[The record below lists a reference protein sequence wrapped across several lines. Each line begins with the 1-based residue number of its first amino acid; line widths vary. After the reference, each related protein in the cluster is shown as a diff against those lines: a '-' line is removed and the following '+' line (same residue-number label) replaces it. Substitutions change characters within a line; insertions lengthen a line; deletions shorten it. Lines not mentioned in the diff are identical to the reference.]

1 MSSEMT
7 KSGNKHGKECG
18 WVEEQAALYVYGE
31 LPDEQRHRLEQHV
44 RGCEECGAE
53 LSAFQLLR
61 ERMHTVVMEE
71 PSANLLASSR
81 MKLDEALDR
90 MPVGAMGQGRIGWFR
105 QSLSAWGFHLRAVPA
120 LATMLVVVGAA
131 GGSVA
136 GWQITRH
143 AQAKA
148 GDPRFADIENVSGSN
163 VLRPVSYT
171 SANPNAD
178 QVADSN
184 AAASLPEGIA
194 NISGVE
200 TQPGSNMVEVRYNRM
215 VPGVTQGQAND
226 PRIQQ
231 LLLLA
236 TQNKSNPG
244 VRVDSVGLLAD
255 ACHAGHDCD
264 DARVR
269 QALMLALHNDK
280 NAGVRLKAL
289 DGLANY
295 VSTDE
300 AVRNSV
306 LQALLHDENPGVRT
320 EAIQMLSPVEAD
332 GSVREVLHTVAND
345 DRNPYIRTVSQQT
358 LAQGPEIQ

>member
-1 MSSEMT
+1 MSSEVT

-18 WVEEQAALYVYGE
+18 WVEEQAALYVYSE

-53 LSAFQLLR
+53 LAAFHQLR
-61 ERMHTVVMEE
+61 ERMQAVVMEE

-81 MKLDEALDR
+81 MKLDDALDR
-90 MPVGAMGQGRIGWFR
+90 MPSGSMGQGRVGWLR
-105 QSLSAWGFHLRAVPA
+105 QSVSAWGFHLRAVPA
-120 LATMLVVVGAA
+120 LATMLVVLGAA

-143 AQAKA
+143 AEARS
-148 GDPRFADIENVSGSN
+148 GDSRFADVENVSGST
-163 VLRPVSYT
+163 VLRAVSNT
-171 SANPNAD
+171 GATAG
-178 QVADSN
+178 QAADSS

-200 TQPGSNMVEVRYNRM
+200 TQPGSNLVQVRYNRI
-215 VPGVTQGQAND
+215 VPGVTEGAADD

-236 TQNKSNPG
+236 TQNKANPG

-269 QALMLALHNDK
+269 QALMLALRNDK

-300 AVRNSV
+300 AVRDSV

-320 EAIQMLSPVEAD
+320 QAIQMLSPVEAD
-332 GSVREVLHTVAND
+332 GSVRQVLHTVAND

>member
-44 RGCEECGAE
+44 RGCEECDAE
-53 LSAFQLLR
+53 LAAFQLLR
-61 ERMHTVVMEE
+61 ERMQTSVMAE

-90 MPVGAMGQGRIGWFR
+90 MPAGAMGRGRIGWFR
-105 QSLSAWGFHLRAVPA
+105 QSISAWGFHLRAVPA

-136 GWQITRH
+136 GWQLTRH

-148 GDPRFADIENVSGSN
+148 GDSRFADIENVSGST
-163 VLRPVSYT
+163 VLRPVSNT
-171 SANPNAD
+171 GANLNAAQD
-178 QVADSN
+178 TL

-194 NISGVE
+194 SISGVD
-200 TQPGSNMVEVRYNRM
+200 TQPGSNVVEIRYNRM
-215 VPGVTQGQAND
+215 VPGVTQGSAND

-269 QALMLALHNDK
+269 QALMLALRTDK

-320 EAIQMLSPVEAD
+320 QAIQMLSPVEAD

>member
-53 LSAFQLLR
+53 LAAFQQLR
-61 ERMHTVVMEE
+61 ERMQTVVMEE
-71 PSANLLASSR
+71 PSANLLAGAR
-81 MKLDEALDR
+81 MKLDEALDS
-90 MPVGAMGQGRIGWFR
+90 MPAGAMGRGRIGWFR

-148 GDPRFADIENVSGSN
+148 GDSRFADVETMSGST
-163 VLRPVSYT
+163 VLRPVLNTTPAQSGEIS
-171 SANPNAD
+171 SAAT
-178 QVADSN
+178 
-184 AAASLPEGIA
+184 LPEGIA
-194 NISGVE
+194 SISGVD
-200 TQPGSNMVEVRYNRM
+200 TQPGSNVVQIRYNRM
-215 VPGVTQGQAND
+215 VPGVTEGQAND

-236 TQNKSNPG
+236 TQNKANPG

-255 ACHAGHDCD
+255 ACHEGHDCD

-269 QALMLALHNDK
+269 QALMLALRTDK

-306 LQALLHDENPGVRT
+306 LQALLHDDNPGVRT

>member
-1 MSSEMT
+1 M
-7 KSGNKHGKECG
+7 
-18 WVEEQAALYVYGE
+18 
-31 LPDEQRHRLEQHV
+31 R
-44 RGCEECGAE
+44 
-53 LSAFQLLR
+53 
-61 ERMHTVVMEE
+61 
-71 PSANLLASSR
+71 
-81 MKLDEALDR
+81 LDEALDR
-90 MPVGAMGQGRIGWFR
+90 MPAAGARGSGRIGWL
-105 QSLSAWGFHLRAVPA
+105 QQALSSWSFHLRAVPA
-120 LATMLVVVGAA
+120 LATMLVVLGAA

-143 AQAKA
+143 AQARSGA
-148 GDPRFADIENVSGSN
+148 DSRFADVETQGGASI
-163 VLRPVSYT
+163 LRPASFT
-171 SANPNAD
+171 SNPSSTAGNS
-178 QVADSN
+178 DSN

-200 TQPGSNMVEVRYNRM
+200 TQPGSNLVQVRYNRL
-215 VPGVTQGQAND
+215 VPGVTEGSPND
-226 PRIQQ
+226 PQIQQ

-236 TQNKSNPG
+236 TQNRANPG

-255 ACHAGHDCD
+255 ACHTGHDCD

-269 QALMLALHNDK
+269 QALMLALRTDK

-300 AVRNSV
+300 AVRDSV
-306 LQALLHDENPGVRT
+306 LQALLHDDNPGVRT

-358 LAQGPEIQ
+358 LAQGPDIQ

>member
-1 MSSEMT
+1 MAIEMT
-7 KSGNKHGKECG
+7 KHDKECS
-18 WVEEQAALYVYGE
+18 WAQEQAALHVYGE

-53 LSAFQLLR
+53 LAAYGELR
-61 ERMHTVVMEE
+61 EQMQLAAVRE
-71 PSANLLASSR
+71 PSANLLASAR
-81 MKLDEALDR
+81 MRLDEALDR
-90 MPVGAMGQGRIGWFR
+90 AEMSGAGRAGRVGWLR
-105 QSLSAWGFHLRAVPA
+105 QAASAWGFHLRAVPA
-120 LATMLVVVGAA
+120 LATLLVVVGA
-131 GGSVA
+131 GGGGVA

-143 AQAKA
+143 AQARSYGQLTA
-148 GDPRFADIENVSGSN
+148 DGRFSDVDGISGAAVLTPASSN
-163 VLRPVSYT
+163 G
-171 SANPNAD
+171 ANSGA
-178 QVADSN
+178 A

-194 NISGVE
+194 NISGVV

-215 VPGVTQGQAND
+215 VPGAIEGTADD
-226 PRIQQ
+226 PKIQQ

-236 TQNKSNPG
+236 TQNRANPG

-255 ACHAGHDCD
+255 ACHAGHDCE

-269 QALMLALHNDK
+269 QALIYALRNDK

-295 VSTDE
+295 VATDE

-306 LQALLHDENPGVRT
+306 LQALLHDDNPGVRT

-332 GSVREVLHTVAND
+332 GSVREVLHTLAND
-345 DRNPYIRTVSQQT
+345 DRNPYIRTVSQQA
-358 LAQGPEIQ
+358 LESGPEIQ